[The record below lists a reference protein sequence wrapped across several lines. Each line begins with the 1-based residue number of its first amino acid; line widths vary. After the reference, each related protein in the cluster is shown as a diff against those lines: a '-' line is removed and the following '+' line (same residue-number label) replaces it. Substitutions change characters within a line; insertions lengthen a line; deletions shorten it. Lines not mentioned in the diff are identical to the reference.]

1 MNRRNVLKS
10 LSLLPLAGAAV
21 LTVSPVE
28 ADAQNKKRN
37 QWTPKK
43 KVVRRA
49 NSGTNT
55 NPTVT
60 TTNTNG
66 TPGPPA
72 SVLSGCIRSGHL
84 LFVAGIGGWYADR
97 RAEPGDIKVQIQSA
111 LTTMKE
117 VLEEA
122 GSSMANVLKVH
133 MTVVE
138 PNQNIAKLNE
148 GYRGFFPD
156 PPPVRSY
163 TGCGADQMGKDGIL
177 VQVDCIAYVD

>member
-1 MNRRNVLKS
+1 MNRRNLLKS
-10 LSLLPLAGAAV
+10 LSLLPLAGAATIT
-21 LTVSPVE
+21 LSPDE
-28 ADAQNKKRN
+28 AAAQSKKRN

-43 KVVRRA
+43 QVIRRA
-49 NSGTNT
+49 NSGANT
-55 NPTVT
+55 NPTVPSAG
-60 TTNTNG
+60 NR
-66 TPGPPA
+66 PPA

-84 LFVAGIGGWYADR
+84 LFVAGIGGWYAER
-97 RAEPGDIKVQIQSA
+97 RAEPGDIQVQIRSA

-117 VLEEA
+117 TLESA

-133 MTVVE
+133 MTLVE

-148 GYRGFFPD
+148 AYRGFFPD